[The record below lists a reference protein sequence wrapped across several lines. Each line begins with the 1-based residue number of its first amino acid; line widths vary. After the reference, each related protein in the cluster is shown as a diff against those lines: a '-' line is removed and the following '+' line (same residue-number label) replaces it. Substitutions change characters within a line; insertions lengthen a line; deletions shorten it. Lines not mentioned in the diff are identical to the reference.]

1 MVELKNDYLTD
12 ELSLNEFALW
22 KDL

>member
-12 ELSLNEFALW
+12 ELSLKEFALW